1 MLKKSYILK
10 SKTMLMV
17 FFSVGLLQGCGEKI
31 DARQIQDIQGLVY
44 KINASDPFT
53 GTVTNYAPSNFKVFV
68 QGGCDVSVEK
78 GVFEGV
84 TSCALENGTKFLE
97 VSFSHGKEN
106 GELKQ
111 WNGSTKKLV
120 LRVQF
125 VNGVKEGIEERYN
138 PESGAMIRQVHW
150 SSNQKVG
157 EQKIWNSS
165 GDVLLTDLIW
175 DGGRAESGFEK
186 SGEHENIYKDGRY
199 EGSQK
204 NYEWHG
210 DYNKYALA
218 KATAEQYGAD
228 YFIPLLGAPS
238 VDYSIS
244 EVVYKDGKKVEAP
257 LTAEAQKELDAC
269 IQTRIDM
276 IRSVQGADY
285 VIPNDALEE
294 LKQGCT
300 TH

>member
-1 MLKKSYILK
+1 MKIKITLLCLI
-10 SKTMLMV
+10 
-17 FFSVGLLQGCGEKI
+17 VGLLQGCGEKI

-53 GTVTNYAPSNFKVFV
+53 GTITNYAPSNFKVFV
-68 QGGCDVSVEK
+68 QGGCDVNVEK

-125 VNGVKEGIEERYN
+125 LNGVKEGIEERYN
-138 PESGAMIRQVHW
+138 PENGAMIRQVHW

-204 NYEWHG
+204 YYQWHG
-210 DYNKYALA
+210 DYNKLMLA
-218 KATAEQYGAD
+218 KATADQYGSD
-228 YFIPLLGAPS
+228 YFVPLLGAPS

-244 EVVYKDGKKVEAP
+244 EVVYKDGKKVEEP
-257 LTAEAQKELDAC
+257 LTSEAKKDLDAC
-269 IQTRIDM
+269 VQTRVDM

-285 VIPNDALEE
+285 VIPSDSLEE
-294 LKQGCT
+294 FKQSCT